1 MKSHI
6 PPTTLTTTLVVDGA
20 ISVRKERLVYH
31 NRHEQDYFIVSS
43 SAESVSIVAES
54 PTGQLLVTNEYRH
67 AIGKFVVGF
76 AGGLVDPGETPLDA
90 ARRELLEETGCTA
103 TSFEVIG
110 SCYPLPGILAQKMT
124 IVLARNTCLTHE
136 ATPEAS
142 ENIHASFISKQ
153 ELNTLLQG
161 DANLDG
167 IMCTAL
173 HFYNLSQQA
182 S

>member
-1 MKSHI
+1 MKNHI
-6 PPTTLTTTLVVDGA
+6 PPKTLTSTLVVDGA
-20 ISVRKERLVYH
+20 LTVRKERLVYH

-54 PTGQLLVTNEYRH
+54 PTGQLLVTKEYRH
-67 AIGKFVVGF
+67 AIGKFVLGF
-76 AGGLVDPGETPLDA
+76 AGGLVDPGETALDA

-103 TSFEVIG
+103 SSFEVLG

-142 ENIHASFISKQ
+142 ENIHARFISKQ
-153 ELNTLLQG
+153 DLNLLLQEEA
-161 DANLDG
+161 DIDG

-173 HFYNLSQQA
+173 HFYSMSQT